1 MRDLYGTSTDEF
13 ELIDA
18 QLLNLILDNFEHRPW
33 SVTEVVG
40 HADDREAA
48 VAALRRLH
56 RSGLIHYIE
65 NHVIATR
72 SAAAYRRLTTLI
84 SDPMQMRLL

>member
-33 SVTEVVG
+33 SVTE
-40 HADDREAA
+40 
-48 VAALRRLH
+48 
-56 RSGLIHYIE
+56 
-65 NHVIATR
+65 
-72 SAAAYRRLTTLI
+72 
-84 SDPMQMRLL
+84 